1 MNALSEPRLNRNG
14 PPEISP
20 GSVLDRN
27 TNRTKAAE
35 DRVIAANVEF
45 YRQIAD
51 KYESY
56 EFYLFDKVLQKSLE
70 DDLDKIGSYFVS
82 LGRAPSC
89 LECGGGTG
97 NLTLKMCA
105 RGWDVTV
112 VDISEHMLDLLKE
125 KALTKGYSPALVR
138 SSIERFLE
146 VTRKSFDLVAFS
158 SVLHH
163 LYSYTSVVER
173 AASHVRFGGFFYSNW
188 DRTIPRNPFC
198 RCAFDSIDTAAAKLM
213 FDPKDVLPGIWRRTR
228 KLFRRRDS
236 QFARPVVSAGDLA
249 EYHAKTGVDD
259 GQILRLL
266 QVSGFSIVEHQRFAT
281 GRTNF
286 FRCMNE
292 RLRLLESF
300 KIIARRNCDQI

>member
-1 MNALSEPRLNRNG
+1 MNDVSGPSSHRNG
-14 PPEISP
+14 LPEVSR
-20 GSVLDRN
+20 GSVWDGKTSRVS
-27 TNRTKAAE
+27 AAE
-35 DRVIAANVEF
+35 ARVIAANVDF

-51 KYESY
+51 KYDSY
-56 EFYLFDKVLQKSLE
+56 EPYLFDKALQKSLE

-228 KLFRRRDS
+228 KLFRRHDS